1 MVSLAGASAA
11 YGGYQNARLQ
21 DNQIQSG
28 DITNQNALID
38 QQGTEAL
45 GRAIAAFQAQVP
57 GAQPM
62 PGAGPQGPMPNGG
75 HMGQPPMPGQP
86 SVPRQSVASPPQM
99 QSPGF
104 QPGPTNAAP
113 QMQSPGFQPPGGQPQ
128 GQPAAMGAMPG
139 GGAGGIEALR
149 GKLDV
154 QTLMGAIAKANP
166 GASPAVLASAVTKA
180 LPLLTAQAQMDWKQ
194 MSLAMAGGR
203 LENAR
208 EGTAIRQQEADRKQ
222 EQGDVRLQQGERRV
236 TNLEADTGSK
246 IERRGAQTQQGAQRI
261 EQAGAKEARLAAAV
275 AVRQDQGWQRLE
287 QQKEALAQRITQAG
301 DRSKISEW
309 RAIVDAQHKRAMEI
323 IQANSINSGLTPADK
338 KALISEQNKFYDEQ
352 IKQMRGGQGNSTGRP
367 AVTDTTGQPAAPK
380 VEERVPQ
387 GATTPAMGAKPRAK
401 NPTTG
406 EEVEYD
412 GTGWVPVGAPGKQGA
427 METGDIEVSSRRRG
441 LKTNDP
447 FMGGEPA
454 SSFRVAQDAIKFAEK
469 NGIPENQPFEFGGET
484 WVHGGGAIDR
494 ASEQQIIESSN
505 KRLRRPVGDS
515 DAVPR
520 RR

>member
-45 GRAIAAFQAQVP
+45 GRAIQAFHAQVP

-62 PGAGPQGPMPNGG
+62 PGGAPQGPMSGG
-75 HMGQPPMPGQP
+75 PPQMQAPQPPMPGQP
-86 SVPRQSVASPPQM
+86 SVPRQSVATPPAM

-104 QPGPTNAAP
+104 QPGPTNAPP
-113 QMQSPGFQPPGGQPQ
+113 QMQSPGFQPPGGPQPQ
-128 GQPAAMGAMPG
+128 GQPAAMGQMPG

-208 EGTAIRQQEADRKQ
+208 EGTAIRRDEADRKLEQ
-222 EQGDVRLQQGERRV
+222 GTTRLDQGQQRIDQQGGELTSRDQRRQDQTRQGDVR
-236 TNLEADTGSK
+236 
-246 IERRGAQTQQGAQRI
+246 I
-261 EQAGAKEARLAAAV
+261 EQGGNKEARLAAAS

-309 RAIVDAQHKRAMEI
+309 RSIVDAQHKRAMEI
-323 IQANSINSGLTPADK
+323 IQANSINSGLSPADK
-338 KALISEQNKFYDEQ
+338 KALIGEQNKFYDEQ

-367 AVTDTTGQPAAPK
+367 AVTDTTDRPVPAPK
-380 VEERVPQ
+380 VEARVAEPTV
-387 GATTPAMGAKPRAK
+387 GAITAVPVPPGLASAPEGAKFQKEGRTWIKRGNEMVP
-401 NPTTG
+401 
-406 EEVEYD
+406 EV
-412 GTGWVPVGAPGKQGA
+412 TQ
-427 METGDIEVSSRRRG
+427 
-441 LKTNDP
+441 
-447 FMGGEPA
+447 
-454 SSFRVAQDAIKFAEK
+454 
-469 NGIPENQPFEFGGET
+469 
-484 WVHGGGAIDR
+484 
-494 ASEQQIIESSN
+494 
-505 KRLRRPVGDS
+505 
-515 DAVPR
+515 
-520 RR
+520 